1 MSPRLVTPTRLPTK
15 SFNCLIS
22 PFRRPQLIAGTVD
35 VGIDDFDL
43 RAAQHGA
50 QRGTGRRAE
59 VKIAGHQRLSR
70 DAAAGADHFHGKAF
84 VAVVTFFDGDELVH
98 VASGDGSDGK
108 TDFFFRRA
116 QDLRR
121 GQRVDQ
127 CCAKHDWNLH

>member
-1 MSPRLVTPTRLPTK
+1 MS
-15 SFNCLIS
+15 
-22 PFRRPQLIAGTVD
+22 RPKLIAWTVD

-50 QRGTGRRAE
+50 QRGTGRSAE
-59 VKIAGHQRLSR
+59 VKITGHQRLSR
-70 DAAAGADHFHGKAF
+70 DAAAGAEHFHAKAF

-98 VASGDGSDGK
+98 VARSNGSDGK

-127 CCAKHDWNLH
+127 WRAK